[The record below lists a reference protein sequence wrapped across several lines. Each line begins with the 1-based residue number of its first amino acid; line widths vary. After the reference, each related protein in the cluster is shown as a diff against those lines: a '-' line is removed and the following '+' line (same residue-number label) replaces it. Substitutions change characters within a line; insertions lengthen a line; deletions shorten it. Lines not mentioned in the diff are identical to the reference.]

1 MATILVK
8 HSTIPNEL
16 MQNVCFFVELNDTQ
30 KEFQA
35 VARKFAREEIL
46 PAAAYY
52 DKRNE
57 YPTDLVKKA
66 WGLGLMNGHIP
77 EHCGKFSGLA

>member
-1 MATILVK
+1 MF
-8 HSTIPNEL
+8 SEL
-16 MQNVCFFVELNDTQ
+16 SNTQ

-52 DKRNE
+52 DQKNE
-57 YPTDLVKKA
+57 YPTELVKRA
-66 WGLGLMNGHIP
+66 WSLGLMNGHIP
-77 EHCGKFSGLA
+77 QHCGTVY